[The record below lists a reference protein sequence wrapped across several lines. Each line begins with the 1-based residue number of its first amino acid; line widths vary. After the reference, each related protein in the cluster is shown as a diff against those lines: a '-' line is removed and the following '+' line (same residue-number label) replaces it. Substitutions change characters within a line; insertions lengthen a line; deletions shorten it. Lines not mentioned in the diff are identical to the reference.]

1 MKGGKKPMFCFKIF
15 VGKSDEW
22 DVLFVFKL
30 LNSFSTSVRDNVL
43 KEKPKLHFSR
53 IAQIL
58 E

>member
-30 LNSFSTSVRDNVL
+30 LNSFSTSVRGNVL

-53 IAQIL
+53 IA
-58 E
+58 